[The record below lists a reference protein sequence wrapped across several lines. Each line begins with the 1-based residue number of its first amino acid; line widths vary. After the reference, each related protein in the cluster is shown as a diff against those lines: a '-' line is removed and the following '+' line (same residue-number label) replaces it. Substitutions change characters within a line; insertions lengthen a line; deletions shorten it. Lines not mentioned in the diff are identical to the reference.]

1 MVELQPVA
9 MTVAK
14 AQTIADLARIA
25 GVDKSTVSRALN
37 DSPLIAAG
45 TKARIRAI
53 AEQHDFQINVPAQRL
68 STRRSNVVGLVR
80 FDWGKGLKTLDM
92 FMLEIMGGIS
102 MGLSQQGYDLL
113 VLQAKVDDPGW
124 AHRYLESG
132 RADGFILLSASCT
145 PEMLLGLGGKRMP
158 IVVWGT
164 PPEDSD
170 YSSVSG
176 DSVAGGRI
184 ATEHLLMTGR
194 RRIAF
199 LGGPAW
205 AAEAEERRRGY
216 EQALAAAGLE
226 VDPALA
232 VHANW
237 EEPEASAAAAIEAL
251 LERDPGID
259 AVFANSDLFALGAI
273 ETLRAHDRRV
283 PDDVAVVG
291 YDDIAL
297 AAYANPPLTTIRQDG
312 LLVGTLLA
320 RTLVQRLETGA
331 VTNVTIPAELV
342 VRESA

>member
-1 MVELQPVA
+1 M
-9 MTVAK
+9 
-14 AQTIADLARIA
+14 I
-25 GVDKSTVSRALN
+25 
-37 DSPLIAAG
+37 
-45 TKARIRAI
+45 
-53 AEQHDFQINVPAQRL
+53 
-68 STRRSNVVGLVR
+68 
-80 FDWGKGLKTLDM
+80 
-92 FMLEIMGGIS
+92 
-102 MGLSQQGYDLL
+102 
-113 VLQAKVDDPGW
+113 PGW

-145 PEMLLGLGGKRMP
+145 PEMLIGLGGKRMP

-176 DSVAGGRI
+176 DSVAGGRL
-184 ATEHLLMTGR
+184 ATEHLLTTGR

-237 EEPEASAAAAIEAL
+237 EEPEASAAAAIETL

-273 ETLRAHDRRV
+273 EALRAHDRRV
-283 PDDVAVVG
+283 PEDVAVVG

>member
-1 MVELQPVA
+1 
-9 MTVAK
+9 
-14 AQTIADLARIA
+14 
-25 GVDKSTVSRALN
+25 
-37 DSPLIAAG
+37 
-45 TKARIRAI
+45 
-53 AEQHDFQINVPAQRL
+53 
-68 STRRSNVVGLVR
+68 
-80 FDWGKGLKTLDM
+80 
-92 FMLEIMGGIS
+92 
-102 MGLSQQGYDLL
+102 
-113 VLQAKVDDPGW
+113 
-124 AHRYLESG
+124 
-132 RADGFILLSASCT
+132 
-145 PEMLLGLGGKRMP
+145 MP